1 MHGKFRHLPCEAL
14 TARFSKAELLS
25 MQNSTSKWPKFRD
38 DFCRFSRAMTR
49 HRNRARAENVE

>member
-25 MQNSTSKWPKFRD
+25 MQTSTSKWPKFRD
-38 DFCRFSRAMTR
+38 DFSDFRAQ
-49 HRNRARAENVE
+49 